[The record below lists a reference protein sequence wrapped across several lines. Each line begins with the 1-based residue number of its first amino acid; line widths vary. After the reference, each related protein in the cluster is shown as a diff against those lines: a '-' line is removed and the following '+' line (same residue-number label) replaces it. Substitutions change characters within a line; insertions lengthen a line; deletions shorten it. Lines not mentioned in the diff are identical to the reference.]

1 MVENV
6 IQIKKWNNDKCCY
19 KCKNPK
25 KDRVSKKDYIWNIAL
40 QSRENDKHLASIIDD
55 SVITCDEIID
65 AEANSY
71 DEETKIVTT
80 NYNEKSNL

>member
-1 MVENV
+1 MINV
-6 IQIKKWNNDKCCY
+6 VTSVKIQ
-19 KCKNPK
+19 K

-40 QSRENDKHLASIIDD
+40 YSRENDKHLASIIDD
-55 SVITCDEIID
+55 SVKTCDEIID

-71 DEETKIVTT
+71 DEEIKIVTT